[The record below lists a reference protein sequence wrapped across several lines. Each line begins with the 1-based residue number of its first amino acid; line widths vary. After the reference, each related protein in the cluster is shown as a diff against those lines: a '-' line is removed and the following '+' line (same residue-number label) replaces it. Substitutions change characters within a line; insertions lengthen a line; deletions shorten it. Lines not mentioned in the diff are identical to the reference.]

1 MELADFMRNKAF
13 NANARKLFGLNSSG
27 KNNLDVFADIFSQ
40 MIVEMKSLMRL
51 VSLLDNRGS
60 ELRRMLDNFG
70 VPEKVID
77 SNLSDSLLKPSGDRK
92 RASNTE
98 SSIKKVSTEFK
109 EKTIT

>member
-13 NANARKLFGLNSSG
+13 NSNARRLFGVNSSG
-27 KNNLDVFADIFSQ
+27 KNNLDVFAEIFSQ
-40 MIVEMKSLMRL
+40 MIAEIKNLMRL

-60 ELRRMLDNFG
+60 ELRRMLDNFA

-77 SNLSDSLLKPSGDRK
+77 SNLSDSLLKPGGDRK

-98 SSIKKVSTEFK
+98 ASIKQVFNDF
-109 EKTIT
+109 